1 MQLKPK
7 AEDEPQ
13 DEEDSKDVHNP
24 GDPPGIPFVSQSSTT
39 INQSKGASPRRDQ
52 LQKLTPAGAIYMS
65 MSNLRPVSKITSEQ
79 KGVLRKQRRE
89 ANKSY
94 TS

>member
-13 DEEDSKDVHNP
+13 DEEDSKDANNP

-52 LQKLTPAGAIYMS
+52 L
-65 MSNLRPVSKITSEQ
+65 
-79 KGVLRKQRRE
+79 
-89 ANKSY
+89 
-94 TS
+94 

>member
-1 MQLKPK
+1 MLEEDKNQDLLEISPKMQVVDIHASPRKQNASQPFQKKELMQLKPK

-13 DEEDSKDVHNP
+13 DEEDSKDANNP

-52 LQKLTPAGAIYMS
+52 L
-65 MSNLRPVSKITSEQ
+65 
-79 KGVLRKQRRE
+79 
-89 ANKSY
+89 
-94 TS
+94 